1 MTQAVTNYL
10 ERAVT
15 ALGSVGIHING
26 KVETAPVLRL
36 MESIKHYDEGKV
48 VAMAAT
54 LQQASSFHRTVR
66 EQTRGLDVSP
76 IYQTITNDF
85 DSIREDSA
93 KLAEWVADGKL
104 DLMERM
110 KMMFM
115 KVVRGSVPDRFAAI
129 ERNFLTATAK
139 VNEEIERETVIRSA
153 YQDYQM
159 SVLQVKVMAEQV
171 LVIATGVLEEKRAA
185 LEAANSALDTAR
197 AGNDEV
203 KTAEL
208 ELLAQEA
215 LRAYQHEDKCYQ
227 IAKDIAEDQKTGHST
242 SKVVMA
248 HLEQVA
254 VTKERLHSRMVSFF
268 SAQEGVITALSAAY
282 TASNGLAAATN
293 VLKAQKRGTEAAIES
308 LAKTGNIQVREAI
321 EMGYGPS
328 LDANP
333 VKLLNEAVVKLQS
346 DMKGLIADSRDKA
359 TTAANEVEQATNE
372 GERAF
377 AALVAKAG

>member
-1 MTQAVTNYL
+1 MTQAITNYL

-26 KVETAPVLRL
+26 KVEAAPVLRL

-48 VAMAAT
+48 VMMAAT

-66 EQTRGLDVSP
+66 EQTQGLDVSP
-76 IYQTITNDF
+76 IYQTITDDF

-93 KLAEWVADGKL
+93 KMAEWVADGKL
-104 DLMERM
+104 DLVERL

-115 KVVRGSVPDRFAAI
+115 KVSRGSVPERFAAI
-129 ERNFLTATAK
+129 ERNFLKATAQVSK
-139 VNEEIERETVIRSA
+139 EIERETVIRSA

-159 SVLQVKVMAEQV
+159 AVLQVKVTAEQV
-171 LVIATGVLEEKRAA
+171 LVIASAVREEKRAA
-185 LEAANSALDTAR
+185 LEAANNALDTVR
-197 AGNDEV
+197 AGADEV
-203 KTAEL
+203 LIAEL
-208 ELLAQEA
+208 ELKAQEA
-215 LRAYQHEDKCYQ
+215 LRAYQQEDKSYQ

-268 SAQEGVITALSAAY
+268 AAQEGVITALSAAY

-293 VLKAQKRGTEAAIES
+293 VLKAQKRGTEAAIGS
-308 LAKTGNIQVREAI
+308 LAKTGDIQIREAI
-321 EMGYGPS
+321 ELGYGPS
-328 LDANP
+328 LDAHP
-333 VKLLNEAVVKLQS
+333 VKLLGDAVVKLQG
-346 DMKGLIADSRDKA
+346 DMNDLISESRAKA
-359 TTAANEVEQATNE
+359 TTASNEIAEATEQN
-372 GERAF
+372 ERAF